1 MYSFM
6 SVITKTSEGVACTKK
21 VKISGKITKK
31 AKQTPARNKTMLENK
46 TAKKPI
52 FSSLYKPGAMKFHNS
67 KSKYGIATN
76 VAT

>member
-1 MYSFM
+1 M
-6 SVITKTSEGVACTKK
+6 TKTSEGEACTKK

-31 AKQTPARNKTMLENK
+31 AKQIPVRNKTMLENK